1 MSQAQTIA
9 LYQPLLQSIAMRIVG
24 SIHDAE
30 DIVQETFLKWL
41 TLEKEKINNTKA
53 YLIKAVTN
61 NCLNHINTLKRKKNE
76 CLENIKPGELID
88 WNLITDLRK
97 MDLDQEVSHALN
109 ILHKKLEPLEKAIF
123 LLREVFNF
131 EYDELQHLF
140 DKKKENC
147 RQLFCRAKEKL
158 NTKEGKIKIQM
169 PNPASFLYSFKKA
182 NDLGQIGDFIQHL
195 GNDISFKLKK
205 N

>member
-1 MSQAQTIA
+1 
-9 LYQPLLQSIAMRIVG
+9 MRIVG

-169 PNPASFLYSFKKA
+169 PNPTSFLYSFKKA

>member
-1 MSQAQTIA
+1 MK
-9 LYQPLLQSIAMRIVG
+9 IVG

-53 YLIKAVTN
+53 YLVRAVTN
-61 NCLNHINTLKRKKNE
+61 NCLNHLASLKQRKNE
-76 CLENIKPGELID
+76 YLENVKPAEMID
-88 WNLITDLRK
+88 WHFIAEVK
-97 MDLDQEVSHALN
+97 KIDLDHEVSHALN

-131 EYDELQHLF
+131 EYEELQHLF

-158 NTKEGKIKIQM
+158 NNESVKIKIQV
-169 PNPASFLYSFKKA
+169 PNPTSFFQSFKKA
-182 NDLGQIGDFIQHL
+182 SDLGQISDFIQHL
-195 GNDISFKLKK
+195 GNDISTRLKK